1 MNLEKYR
8 QSIQMIKDYAEID
21 ASENVPAKTYYLNLI
36 YRCCRTLEELIEKL
50 ELEEY
55 ESLIDFV
62 IKAEGT
68 E

>member
-8 QSIQMIKDYAEID
+8 QSIQTIKDYAEIV
-21 ASENVPAKTYYLNLI
+21 ASENVPAKVYYLNSI

-50 ELEEY
+50 ED

>member
-8 QSIQMIKDYAEID
+8 QAIQTIKDHAEIV
-21 ASENVPAKTYYLNLI
+21 ASGNVPAKTYYLNSI

-50 ELEEY
+50 ED